1 MGGSGSNGKP
11 NEETVAAVKVGRLLG
26 SALAVLLALW
36 GLRSAGQQAAPESFA
51 RLMLS
56 GPIEAAASTRITV
69 QGQAIEL
76 TGDTLLKGLDHR
88 GRVVDLRSRDLRKNA
103 EVTVLAEDRK
113 GTPTALLVLL
123 GRGFT
128 LRGTVTDFRTGR
140 RGYVTA
146 LTLDGRYRVE
156 VEDADFGEGA
166 TSGSASPES
175 GGPGGDDGPT
185 VDVGDEVVLQGIVRD
200 GKFVAVLG
208 SVIPQDDGDN
218 RDDSAAS
225 AVAITRCLPAH
236 PLPSGGMARHRPSPR
251 PSR

>member
-1 MGGSGSNGKP
+1 M
-11 NEETVAAVKVGRLLG
+11 GRLLG

-36 GLRSAGQQAAPESFA
+36 GLGSPGQQAAPESFA

-56 GPIEAAASTRITV
+56 GPIEALASTRITV
-69 QGQAIEL
+69 QGQAIKL
-76 TGDTLLKGLDHR
+76 TGDTLLKGLDDR

-103 EVTVLAEDRK
+103 EVTVLAQDRK
-113 GTPTALLVLL
+113 GSPTAILVLL

-128 LRGTVTDFRTGR
+128 LRGTVTDFRMGR

-156 VEDADFGEGA
+156 VEDADFGEGV
-166 TSGSASPES
+166 TSGSGSPEG
-175 GGPGGDDGPT
+175 GGPGGGDGPT

-208 SVIPQDDGDN
+208 SVIPQEDGDD

-225 AVAITRCLPAH
+225 AVAFRRRSPAH
-236 PLPSGGMARHRPSPR
+236 RRPSGGMLRPRPSPR
-251 PSR
+251 PAR

>member
-1 MGGSGSNGKP
+1 M
-11 NEETVAAVKVGRLLG
+11 KVGRLWG

-36 GLRSAGQQAAPESFA
+36 GLRSPGQQAGPESFA

-56 GPIEAAASTRITV
+56 GPIEALTSTRITV
-69 QGQAIEL
+69 QEQAIEL
-76 TGDTLLKGLDHR
+76 TGDTLLKGLDDR

-103 EVTVLAEDRK
+103 EVTVLAQDRK
-113 GTPTALLVLL
+113 GSPRALLVLL

-146 LTLDGRYRVE
+146 LTLDGRYKVE
-156 VEDADFGEGA
+156 VKDADFGEGV
-166 TSGSASPES
+166 TSGSASPE
-175 GGPGGDDGPT
+175 GGDPGEDGGPT

-208 SVIPQDDGDN
+208 SVIPQEDADD
-218 RDDSAAS
+218 RDDPGAS
-225 AVAITRCLPAH
+225 AVAIRRRLTAH
-236 PLPSGGMARHRPSPR
+236 PLPSGGRPRLSPSPR
-251 PSR
+251 PAR